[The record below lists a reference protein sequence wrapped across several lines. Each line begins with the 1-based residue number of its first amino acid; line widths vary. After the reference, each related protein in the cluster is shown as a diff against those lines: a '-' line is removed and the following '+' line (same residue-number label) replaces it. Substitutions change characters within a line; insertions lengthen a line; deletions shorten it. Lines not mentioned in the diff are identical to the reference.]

1 MKGGKMKVILFV
13 LNELFSLPKLK
24 KAAGT
29 R

>member
-13 LNELFSLPKLK
+13 LNELFILPKLK